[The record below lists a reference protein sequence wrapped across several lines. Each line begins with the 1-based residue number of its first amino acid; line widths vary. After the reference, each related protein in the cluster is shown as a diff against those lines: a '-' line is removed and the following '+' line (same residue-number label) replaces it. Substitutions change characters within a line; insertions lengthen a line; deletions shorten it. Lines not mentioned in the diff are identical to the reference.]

1 MTKQPFID
9 PVLLEKCLTET
20 TKCPLQEQE
29 SCPLILLGSNL
40 RGSATN
46 ALNFLTSP
54 ETLEAL
60 NSVAQSKDEYSEECL
75 SLISN
80 LNNAVACAI
89 MDAYN
94 QYGSVEFPSDLSK
107 LNEISLV
114 DIKQLWTAIE
124 LISNLT
130 ENDELENQFVAKFA
144 GIIWHGKM
152 PSSLS
157 EEYIC
162 SGVNQATQER
172 EYLPIQ
178 ITYPKVN
185 DCSDLTFEFESSIPL
200 GSCGKVHIT
209 SNSSSD
215 EYHVLKLVP
224 TEDDSITTALAFE
237 AANITLPQPFV
248 TYIGID
254 IDGFPFIAISKE
266 YDNDSWLNF
275 NLEDASL
282 FNSACQLMVLNGL
295 KYTYQESAEL
305 IEQLINACT
314 LSSLQD
320 ILIGFKSYFEKLAI
334 AKSSEKVT
342 TNHKVDNSD
351 NDLKLE
357 RSQIAASLLSNP
369 PSPEI
374 ISLARKGNIN
384 ALYELALYARNFD
397 VMCSIGL
404 CARAED
410 IYSSLFRYDKN
421 SVNTTQQDSIHL
433 LYVLTDPGIS
443 LKNLRYELRTLINC
457 PYEPI
462 ARNAREVLEAI
473 TPNRSIIDRIKYWWK
488 RPWGNW
494 RSLPL
499 SNATKDDTVLN
510 EDISVLELDD
520 IRPWRGRY
528 FICIT
533 SEVDKKTGLLAR
545 YGIHTSP
552 SQEKIDLNEAE
563 EEYLKSEIR
572 NQHSAIEN
580 LSSTVLLYARKH
592 TETWQPYSQGWR
604 ILEETKDLITKPEML
619 VEFNPSASH

>member
-9 PVLLEKCLTET
+9 PALLEKCLTET

-29 SCPLILLGSNL
+29 FCPLILLGSYL

-46 ALNFLTSP
+46 TLNFLTSP
-54 ETLEAL
+54 EALEAL
-60 NSVAQSKDEYSEECL
+60 NSVTQSKDEYSEECL

-80 LNNAVACAI
+80 LNNAATCAI

-114 DIKQLWTAIE
+114 EIKQLWITIE

-130 ENDELENQFVAKFA
+130 KTDALEKQFIEKFA
-144 GIIWHGKM
+144 GIFWHDKM

-157 EEYIC
+157 KAYIC
-162 SGVNQATQER
+162 SGVNHATQEG

-178 ITYPKVN
+178 ITYPKVK
-185 DCSDLTFEFESSIPL
+185 DCLVTFEFDTNIPL
-200 GSCGKVHIT
+200 GSCGKVRIT
-209 SNSSSD
+209 SNTNSN

-237 AANITLPQPFV
+237 AANITLPQPFA

-275 NLEDASL
+275 NIEDASL
-282 FNSACQLMVLNGL
+282 FNSACQLIVLNGL
-295 KYTYQESAEL
+295 KNTYQESAEL

-320 ILIGFKSYFEKLAI
+320 ILIEFKTYFENLAI

-369 PSPEI
+369 PSPKI

-433 LYVLTDPGIS
+433 LYVLTDPSIS
-443 LKNLRYELRTLINC
+443 LKNLRYELKTLINC

-462 ARNAREVLEAI
+462 AKNAIEVLEAI
-473 TPNRSIIDRIKYWWK
+473 APNRSIIDRIKCWWK
-488 RPWGNW
+488 RPWGSW

-499 SNATKDDTVLN
+499 SNAVKYDTVLN
-510 EDISVLELDD
+510 EDVPVLELDD
-520 IRPWRGRY
+520 IRPWRGKY
-528 FICIT
+528 FIYIT

-545 YGIHTSP
+545 YGIHTSA

-563 EEYLKSEIR
+563 EEFFKSEIR
-572 NQHSAIEN
+572 AQHPAIEN
-580 LSSTVLLYARKH
+580 LSSTVLNHARNH
-592 TETWQPYSQGWR
+592 TETWQPYSQGWK
-604 ILEETKDLITKPEML
+604 ILEETKDLISKPEML
-619 VEFNPSASH
+619 VEFNSPASH